1 MGHGIKKN
9 CQLDEN
15 PYFDKFNDAGG
26 VDIVMQ
32 IRSLGISEYS
42 NVCDHLLKYCDLEEE
57 MEEQQLNI

>member
-1 MGHGIKKN
+1 M
-9 CQLDEN
+9 DEN
-15 PYFDKFNDAGG
+15 PYFDEFNDAGG

-42 NVCDHLLKYCDLEEE
+42 TVCDHLLKYCDLEEE